1 MKENNM
7 FMRLISTFLMIAI
20 TFSTYFSLYG
30 MSFGFEKQVKIRTLM
45 GRHLNKIVDLR
56 NVIDYSFDE
65 EKNNV
70 LKFELSDGS
79 TTSYTFSE
87 PVVYKEKGIIKGK
100 DMLIS
105 KQLDNNLKSK
115 GYAFATNQNNYK
127 SNFSPDIEKCVKV
140 ENNNYSYTLIPI
152 SESDMNLSGV
162 VKNDGTFF
170 EYPSAFTENSFLRFY
185 PQLNGLKEEII
196 LNKFEGKNE
205 FTFKLEVENCVP
217 KLSKDG
223 LLVLTQIDK
232 KDDDRGET
240 VVESFTPIFAYDSKN
255 DGNNEGV
262 HFTKDCY
269 YSLEKQ
275 NENTYYLK
283 IIVSKEWLES
293 KETVYPVIIDPTS
306 ENISDLEDT
315 QAYSN
320 SPTNNYG
327 TSGTMNV
334 GRGFSSTAIYR
345 SFIKF
350 NLPSDITESSII
362 NSAYFWGKRNL
373 GAVTTVTTRIVTENW
388 RESTLTWNN
397 QPAFSSNIISTKTM
411 PAAGD
416 NSQNTDGGID
426 DSWYKFD
433 LKTAI
438 EYWKDGNPN
447 YGFMIKESETTGYS
461 RGEFYSKEATTSAY
475 RPYTVIN
482 YTNERLSP
490 EYDSVTGEEENWRT
504 GTMSLTVNGARD
516 IGNAGLHEKA
526 YSFSNDRYLYNWQAS
541 NVSPAYDS
549 PQTVFVYIRDANGNK
564 TYCGSYDIKADNQ
577 GPTLKKT
584 VKSTTEWTKEPITL
598 TVNGA
603 TDNGIGLNSAAYSFS
618 TEEDVYDWQSNNSK
632 SFDENGTVYVY
643 LRDAL
648 GNISL
653 ADTVEINNIDKEAP
667 IVTGYSHERLSDDT
681 YKLTV
686 TANDNGKSGVK
697 DYSFDGG
704 KNWQD
709 SNVKI
714 VSSLQGV
721 LVKVRD
727 NLGNIGEYFSTQPTG
742 LSLVHKSDN
751 SAIISWN
758 GSLGNIV
765 VNKYNIYQNGELI
778 GSTTTKTSFEVTGLT
793 NNTEYSFYVEAID
806 ANGKVSEP
814 SNILSFTTGLEE
826 ISGVETVCGMR
837 SIKLIWNPCYGVTN
851 YDVQID
857 DTLTTNVEGTSYVFT
872 GLGVN
877 TTHTVKVRPRHSDVV
892 GTFCD
897 PISLTT
903 QDASMVSG
911 TIITNKIYY
920 KSYSPYLVTG
930 DLTIKEGASLT
941 IRAGTVLKVDPGC
954 KIIVNGKLIIEG
966 TSSLPVVITSES
978 DEKYG
983 GTGASEWGGIV
994 VNSTGE
1000 ASISYTT
1007 IRYANS
1013 NEAIASSLVS
1023 NGKLTLDH
1031 SIIEKCNSMLP
1042 LYVTNDVTLTNN
1054 KITMEAEN
1062 LYGVGILHTT
1072 SDKDCVVTG
1081 NTILSNEYTE
1091 NPGFAFDTIN
1101 SETLTFE
1108 NNTVGENVVLSL
1120 AVYLDNFTP
1129 KTFSGWTTNTFNGLI
1144 ELIGELK
1151 TDFTLPNN
1159 SAIALRN
1166 DLTIAENK
1174 TLNIGEGSVFF
1185 VDKDVKV
1192 IVNGTLNSLGTSEN
1206 GNIFTGVIDTTQASG
1221 DDNDYWKGFYVS
1233 STGTLNMNCS
1243 SVHYA
1248 GGTSDESSIR
1258 SEGYLSLNNSSIRH
1272 TFGCGVMLIEDN
1284 TTTEKNIVIT
1294 NNVISDTKNGI
1305 YAAIIG
1311 NADLEIKNN
1320 RIQGSQEI
1328 GVRLFMAGY
1337 GTVLPDDNQTAIL
1350 NDGGDIEFSGNIIED
1365 SGVASIYYG
1374 NPFLPASFDKIKNNS
1389 CSEKIAY
1396 QHLFSNHDMTLPSGE
1411 YVIGVIE
1418 VKANTTLKLLPGTV
1432 IDLVGSAVVPS
1443 TSTLEAYGEPD
1454 DKIVINSN
1462 WNVEL
1467 GEQVTND
1474 NAITVD
1480 GGTLKMKHVR
1490 LKNFAVALVTV
1501 NNATLNMEYCSIVN
1515 SGHGIYFESS
1525 TGSTVKRCTFDDI
1538 HFSTIG
1544 FPGISGILDLS
1555 ENYWGA
1561 VDGPKIVNTYTNSNG
1576 TKSEQVLKDTDGCL
1590 IAINTNQVAGLS
1602 IVDGEIRDN
1611 SGNKII
1617 YGPFWN
1623 EDPTYK
1629 LHFGENGVYT
1639 PIGAYSQQYVD
1650 MTVASDGLDDFEL
1663 YRTYNSRDERTT
1675 TLFGK
1680 GWSFNYESSIED
1692 YVIPLIDD
1700 EGNTVRNEIIS
1711 GIKIVRLPDG
1721 SICSFEEKDGIFVA
1735 RDSRNTLQF
1744 ENNKFLLV
1752 TPEQVKFMY
1761 GSDGKLESIE
1771 DSYGNITSVNY
1782 NSSGKI
1788 SSIVCPTGRT
1798 FNFTY
1803 NGTHVSKIEDS
1814 VSHKTV
1820 AYSYD
1825 SLGQLISVNGDDKF
1839 SYEYNEHHQLVR
1851 IKDASNSIIAAIT
1864 YNCTSG
1870 RNYNKVISVC
1880 DSLGNTYLYSYDNLG
1895 RKVTVTDSNNQ
1906 TVVQEYDDFYYIV
1919 KETDADNSVTE
1930 LVYPEDNIL
1939 GEPIYIR
1946 ERTGCKNVYFRDS
1959 KGNIIKIIMPD
1970 GSKRE
1975 MTYDSNNN
1983 LSSEKNELGYMTY
1996 FFYDSNNKLLKKVNP
2011 IDGIKPY
2018 KNDGTDDDSQFAIYS
2033 YTYFGESDGTNLKG
2047 LIKSETD
2054 PNGVT
2059 TTYTYDSQGN
2069 MLTKTFAGK
2078 TTTYFYDEYNYPIKK
2093 VSPAGH
2099 ITQYDYDYKGNL
2111 VKIINE
2117 NNSVTRRVFDEN
2129 RRLVKEIQPN
2139 LYDATKEG
2147 EDYAYAPDVGTR
2159 YTYDTNGNVLT
2170 KKDALGNLTS
2180 YTYDKYNNLLTETKP
2195 NGAMYI
2201 YEYDALNRII
2211 SEKFKESSS
2220 SEAVPLKTYTYSI
2233 IESNDYTKTTTNTY
2247 ITDSSY
2253 ISESIIYDKLDREV
2267 QKINAD
2273 NSSSYTSYNQD
2284 GTVSCET
2291 DERGSK
2297 KYYSYDK
2304 LGRLIGTWVQVS
2316 GEKYQYSGKEYDKGG
2331 RVLKENQCAEFVDKF
2346 VVPENVISTTYS
2358 YNGDG
2363 SVSMSVNPLGGK
2375 TAFTYDN
2382 DGNLTK
2388 KEEFY
2393 SETKKNVTEY
2403 EYDYAGK
2410 PLKMI
2415 IHTEKGNIYGNP
2427 FDSVDDVS
2435 LTTTYLYDKNENL
2448 ISVKSPLGT
2457 TESYTYDALN
2467 NQLSITNNCLSVDGQ
2482 NITVTSYKTYD
2493 ANGNVLTEKDY
2504 NGNTVSYE
2512 YDKKGQL
2519 IRTIDA
2525 SGGVEAYYYDNAGR
2539 ETAIVSAKNYDST
2552 KSLSQMSHTEYLYNR
2567 RGKVIK
2573 TIQYYLDPVTSSMK
2587 NFVES
2592 TIDYDEIGNVTKES
2606 DASGF
2611 GTEYTYDYIGNVLT
2625 KLDQVSKNDGLEYSM
2640 KYTFD
2645 ALGRKLTQK
2654 DAAGTITE
2662 YKYDNVGNILS
2673 ESVTAPNSNFTNDV
2687 VINHYDLLS
2696 RLIKAIDAC
2705 GNVTTYQY
2713 NEAGKLRR
2721 TTRVGDSTVGDYVST
2736 TQYNA
2741 DGEVASVW
2749 DSVGKKV
2756 VYSYDSFGRKIGE
2769 SESNTSGQ
2777 NAITKT
2783 YRYDKNGNLVKFID
2797 GNNNAITYTYD
2808 ANGNRTSQT
2817 LAGKTKTF
2825 SYDKNGNQ
2833 VSASDYHGNS
2843 TISTYDP
2850 LNRLVSKTDAMGNII
2865 EEITYN
2871 NNSQQITSKDALGNT
2886 TTYSYDQN
2894 GRLKTVH
2901 DPENNFVVNGYD
2913 KVGNLSYKV
2922 DENGNTTYYSYDEYG
2937 NLLSVTNPL
2946 NEITS
2951 YTYDGNGNTLSQTDA
2966 SGNTMF
2972 FEYNAFNQ
2980 KVKTIYPGGRTG
2992 IHGNYTYD
3000 STKVESYTYSPNGNK
3015 LSQTDRNGNTTEYTY
3030 DVHGRLLSTVCGGA
3044 SISYSYDNNGNM
3056 ISMTDNTGTTTKTY
3070 DAFGRVLT
3078 KSVPDIG
3085 TVRYA
3090 YDDTTD
3096 LQLGYFA
3103 NTVTN
3108 PDDSVVKRVY
3118 DKTGKLYKLIADGK
3132 EIQYNYYNNGNVSSV
3147 VYNSGVSEEYTY
3159 FADNKLSS
3167 LVNKAADGSVISSY
3181 SYTYD
3186 AANNQLSKT
3195 DLNGTDNYTYDSLGR
3210 IITESLSGG
3219 TTINYSYDPSGNR
3232 ISSVKVIDNNTTQ
3245 ENYAYDTS
3253 NKLVSVS
3260 ESVNGLLVKVVDYTN
3275 DYNGN
3280 NLKRTQKN
3288 YENDSLKSTYVV
3300 LSNTFDKFNQLV
3312 QSVTSDNK
3320 TVVNTYNGEGRRVK
3334 KQVLN
3339 GSTTKYLYDGDKVI
3353 AEFFDD
3359 NSVKA
3364 VNVYGLNLVLR
3375 FGAGSSDYYMYNG
3388 HADVTA
3394 LINASNGATT
3404 ATYDYDSFG
3413 NILSKT
3419 GLTSNSVLY
3428 AGYQYD
3434 TETGLYYLNSRM
3446 YDPVIAR
3453 FLQEDTYG
3461 GNPKDPLS
3469 LNRYTYCSNSPLVY
3483 YDPTG
3488 HVAFPLKIG
3497 SYNRVT
3503 HGIFKNANV
3512 KKIQK
3517 RLQNLG
3523 YLSKKSGTVTS
3534 KYNKATYNAVKKFQK
3549 RNGIKATGNV
3559 NKTTWNKMF
3568 NSKKVVN
3575 NSSPTSISAVVSSV
3589 KKVMNA
3595 GYVASSGITKESNT
3609 SKQEEK
3615 KVKKNNDKAKAKKE
3629 KLQNAKR
3636 HQEEAVETINEWSIG
3651 VFLDAVKESSFT
3663 DLTKELAKVTKAVQ
3677 DVKSIVEFLKL
3688 PFEIKKDYKNHFYN
3702 TIVCGNYHYGK
3713 TDLIGNLIK
3722 GEIRPR
3728 SLSETMMKP
3737 LKELSEKGINKDLS
3751 KEEYIGECI
3760 LFYDHLTL
3768 LEGSIVMADFEVRNY
3783 VDNNFSSINADLAT
3797 FFPTREYGTAIVPY
3811 GRTALEGLGFSLIP

>member
-1 MKENNM
+1 M
-7 FMRLISTFLMIAI
+7 
-20 TFSTYFSLYG
+20 
-30 MSFGFEKQVKIRTLM
+30 
-45 GRHLNKIVDLR
+45 
-56 NVIDYSFDE
+56 
-65 EKNNV
+65 
-70 LKFELSDGS
+70 
-79 TTSYTFSE
+79 
-87 PVVYKEKGIIKGK
+87 
-100 DMLIS
+100 
-105 KQLDNNLKSK
+105 
-115 GYAFATNQNNYK
+115 
-127 SNFSPDIEKCVKV
+127 
-140 ENNNYSYTLIPI
+140 
-152 SESDMNLSGV
+152 
-162 VKNDGTFF
+162 
-170 EYPSAFTENSFLRFY
+170 
-185 PQLNGLKEEII
+185 
-196 LNKFEGKNE
+196 
-205 FTFKLEVENCVP
+205 
-217 KLSKDG
+217 
-223 LLVLTQIDK
+223 
-232 KDDDRGET
+232 
-240 VVESFTPIFAYDSKN
+240 
-255 DGNNEGV
+255 
-262 HFTKDCY
+262 
-269 YSLEKQ
+269 
-275 NENTYYLK
+275 
-283 IIVSKEWLES
+283 
-293 KETVYPVIIDPTS
+293 
-306 ENISDLEDT
+306 
-315 QAYSN
+315 
-320 SPTNNYG
+320 
-327 TSGTMNV
+327 
-334 GRGFSSTAIYR
+334 
-345 SFIKF
+345 
-350 NLPSDITESSII
+350 
-362 NSAYFWGKRNL
+362 
-373 GAVTTVTTRIVTENW
+373 
-388 RESTLTWNN
+388 
-397 QPAFSSNIISTKTM
+397 
-411 PAAGD
+411 
-416 NSQNTDGGID
+416 
-426 DSWYKFD
+426 
-433 LKTAI
+433 
-438 EYWKDGNPN
+438 
-447 YGFMIKESETTGYS
+447 
-461 RGEFYSKEATTSAY
+461 
-475 RPYTVIN
+475 
-482 YTNERLSP
+482 
-490 EYDSVTGEEENWRT
+490 
-504 GTMSLTVNGARD
+504 
-516 IGNAGLHEKA
+516 
-526 YSFSNDRYLYNWQAS
+526 
-541 NVSPAYDS
+541 
-549 PQTVFVYIRDANGNK
+549 
-564 TYCGSYDIKADNQ
+564 
-577 GPTLKKT
+577 
-584 VKSTTEWTKEPITL
+584 
-598 TVNGA
+598 
-603 TDNGIGLNSAAYSFS
+603 
-618 TEEDVYDWQSNNSK
+618 
-632 SFDENGTVYVY
+632 
-643 LRDAL
+643 
-648 GNISL
+648 
-653 ADTVEINNIDKEAP
+653 
-667 IVTGYSHERLSDDT
+667 
-681 YKLTV
+681 
-686 TANDNGKSGVK
+686 
-697 DYSFDGG
+697 
-704 KNWQD
+704 
-709 SNVKI
+709 
-714 VSSLQGV
+714 
-721 LVKVRD
+721 
-727 NLGNIGEYFSTQPTG
+727 
-742 LSLVHKSDN
+742 
-751 SAIISWN
+751 
-758 GSLGNIV
+758 
-765 VNKYNIYQNGELI
+765 
-778 GSTTTKTSFEVTGLT
+778 
-793 NNTEYSFYVEAID
+793 
-806 ANGKVSEP
+806 
-814 SNILSFTTGLEE
+814 
-826 ISGVETVCGMR
+826 
-837 SIKLIWNPCYGVTN
+837 
-851 YDVQID
+851 
-857 DTLTTNVEGTSYVFT
+857 
-872 GLGVN
+872 
-877 TTHTVKVRPRHSDVV
+877 
-892 GTFCD
+892 
-897 PISLTT
+897 
-903 QDASMVSG
+903 
-911 TIITNKIYY
+911 
-920 KSYSPYLVTG
+920 
-930 DLTIKEGASLT
+930 
-941 IRAGTVLKVDPGC
+941 
-954 KIIVNGKLIIEG
+954 
-966 TSSLPVVITSES
+966 
-978 DEKYG
+978 
-983 GTGASEWGGIV
+983 
-994 VNSTGE
+994 
-1000 ASISYTT
+1000 
-1007 IRYANS
+1007 
-1013 NEAIASSLVS
+1013 
-1023 NGKLTLDH
+1023 
-1031 SIIEKCNSMLP
+1031 
-1042 LYVTNDVTLTNN
+1042 
-1054 KITMEAEN
+1054 
-1062 LYGVGILHTT
+1062 
-1072 SDKDCVVTG
+1072 
-1081 NTILSNEYTE
+1081 
-1091 NPGFAFDTIN
+1091 
-1101 SETLTFE
+1101 
-1108 NNTVGENVVLSL
+1108 
-1120 AVYLDNFTP
+1120 
-1129 KTFSGWTTNTFNGLI
+1129 
-1144 ELIGELK
+1144 
-1151 TDFTLPNN
+1151 
-1159 SAIALRN
+1159 
-1166 DLTIAENK
+1166 
-1174 TLNIGEGSVFF
+1174 
-1185 VDKDVKV
+1185 
-1192 IVNGTLNSLGTSEN
+1192 
-1206 GNIFTGVIDTTQASG
+1206 
-1221 DDNDYWKGFYVS
+1221 
-1233 STGTLNMNCS
+1233 
-1243 SVHYA
+1243 
-1248 GGTSDESSIR
+1248 
-1258 SEGYLSLNNSSIRH
+1258 
-1272 TFGCGVMLIEDN
+1272 
-1284 TTTEKNIVIT
+1284 
-1294 NNVISDTKNGI
+1294 
-1305 YAAIIG
+1305 
-1311 NADLEIKNN
+1311 
-1320 RIQGSQEI
+1320 
-1328 GVRLFMAGY
+1328 
-1337 GTVLPDDNQTAIL
+1337 
-1350 NDGGDIEFSGNIIED
+1350 
-1365 SGVASIYYG
+1365 
-1374 NPFLPASFDKIKNNS
+1374 
-1389 CSEKIAY
+1389 
-1396 QHLFSNHDMTLPSGE
+1396 
-1411 YVIGVIE
+1411 
-1418 VKANTTLKLLPGTV
+1418 
-1432 IDLVGSAVVPS
+1432 
-1443 TSTLEAYGEPD
+1443 
-1454 DKIVINSN
+1454 
-1462 WNVEL
+1462 
-1467 GEQVTND
+1467 
-1474 NAITVD
+1474 
-1480 GGTLKMKHVR
+1480 
-1490 LKNFAVALVTV
+1490 
-1501 NNATLNMEYCSIVN
+1501 
-1515 SGHGIYFESS
+1515 
-1525 TGSTVKRCTFDDI
+1525 
-1538 HFSTIG
+1538 
-1544 FPGISGILDLS
+1544 
-1555 ENYWGA
+1555 
-1561 VDGPKIVNTYTNSNG
+1561 
-1576 TKSEQVLKDTDGCL
+1576 
-1590 IAINTNQVAGLS
+1590 
-1602 IVDGEIRDN
+1602 
-1611 SGNKII
+1611 
-1617 YGPFWN
+1617 
-1623 EDPTYK
+1623 
-1629 LHFGENGVYT
+1629 
-1639 PIGAYSQQYVD
+1639 
-1650 MTVASDGLDDFEL
+1650 
-1663 YRTYNSRDERTT
+1663 
-1675 TLFGK
+1675 
-1680 GWSFNYESSIED
+1680 
-1692 YVIPLIDD
+1692 
-1700 EGNTVRNEIIS
+1700 
-1711 GIKIVRLPDG
+1711 
-1721 SICSFEEKDGIFVA
+1721 
-1735 RDSRNTLQF
+1735 
-1744 ENNKFLLV
+1744 
-1752 TPEQVKFMY
+1752 
-1761 GSDGKLESIE
+1761 
-1771 DSYGNITSVNY
+1771 
-1782 NSSGKI
+1782 
-1788 SSIVCPTGRT
+1788 
-1798 FNFTY
+1798 
-1803 NGTHVSKIEDS
+1803 
-1814 VSHKTV
+1814 
-1820 AYSYD
+1820 
-1825 SLGQLISVNGDDKF
+1825 
-1839 SYEYNEHHQLVR
+1839 
-1851 IKDASNSIIAAIT
+1851 
-1864 YNCTSG
+1864 
-1870 RNYNKVISVC
+1870 
-1880 DSLGNTYLYSYDNLG
+1880 
-1895 RKVTVTDSNNQ
+1895 
-1906 TVVQEYDDFYYIV
+1906 
-1919 KETDADNSVTE
+1919 TE